1 MPAWA
6 GGRPPVR
13 FAPRRLAGLLVLIV
27 ATALAAFLNGAE
39 ASLTPGTPLSGS
51 VERVVDGD
59 TLIIAGQR
67 VRLSGL
73 DAPESAQACGRADG
87 TEWACG
93 AAATTAL
100 RTLVG
105 RSLLSCTYHREDRY
119 GRPLVT
125 CGLPDGRD
133 AGAVLVGDGMAVAY
147 GAYAGEEADARRR
160 GLGIWQ
166 GRFERPEA
174 WRRDK
179 GAADAQGNPSRLERL
194 IGWLAQWLGS

>member
-6 GGRPPVR
+6 GCRRPARAV
-13 FAPRRLAGLLVLIV
+13 PRRLAGVLLLI
-27 ATALAAFLNGAE
+27 AAAALAAFLNGAE
-39 ASLTPGTPLSGS
+39 AGLIPGTPLSGP

-67 VRLSGL
+67 VRLAGL
-73 DAPESAQACGRADG
+73 DAPESAQPCRRADG
-87 TEWACG
+87 AEWACG
-93 AAATTAL
+93 AVATKAL
-100 RTLVG
+100 RALIG
-105 RSLLSCTYHREDRY
+105 RSPLTCDYHRADRY

-133 AGAVLVGDGMAVAY
+133 TGAVLVADGMAVAY
-147 GAYAGEEADARRR
+147 GAYGSEEAEAKRR

-179 GAADAQGNPSRLERL
+179 GAAAPEGNPSRIERL
-194 IGWLAQWLGS
+194 IGWFAQWLGS